1 MAMWRDMEII
11 FPAFTSA
18 VEELRALK
26 AHPPKKGAASR
37 VANIF
42 TGGGGFPAHYMK
54 KAQSVST
61 TGGT

>member
-1 MAMWRDMEII
+1 MEII
-11 FPAFTSA
+11 FPAFTTA

-26 AHPPKKGAASR
+26 SNPPKKSAAGR
-37 VANIF
+37 VTSVF